1 MSPIVLG
8 IIQQQTSSRYF
19 CLLRRSINLVQIGT
33 DIDVCI
39 DIDIDI
45 NDAIDKRWEFCKY
58 LDIDIDASLLALDET
73 RQLYVNCALSDISF
87 EEYIYC
93 HNKHKLN
100 L

>member
-1 MSPIVLG
+1 M
-8 IIQQQTSSRYF
+8 
-19 CLLRRSINLVQIGT
+19 RRSINLVQIVT

-39 DIDIDI
+39 DIEIDI
-45 NDAIDKRWEFCKY
+45 NDAIDKRWDFCKH
-58 LDIDIDASLLALDET
+58 LGIDIDASLFALNEM

-93 HNKHKLN
+93 QSKQKLN

>member
-1 MSPIVLG
+1 M
-8 IIQQQTSSRYF
+8 
-19 CLLRRSINLVQIGT
+19 VQIGT

-58 LDIDIDASLLALDET
+58 LDIDIDASLLALNEM

-93 HNKHKLN
+93 HNKKKLN